1 MADKNLTKK
10 VFETLKKQGLY
21 EQDDL
26 LDDEDDNDEEDVD
39 DNDEDDNDQED
50 NNDEDTESSSHN
62 EDFCEMVCQI
72 LHSQTQIHIFHL
84 GTKSYSEHKALQKY
98 YEGIDVIVDG
108 VIESY
113 QGKYGLLTNYKSFKN
128 QSYKNKNQVLKYFTS
143 LLNMIE
149 EKRDCCDDSYLQNQ
163 IDTIQELIY
172 STMYKLKFLQ

>member
-1 MADKNLTKK
+1 MTKIDLTEKLKEELMKRNL
-10 VFETLKKQGLY
+10 FE
-21 EQDDL
+21 EDDE
-26 LDDEDDNDEEDVD
+26 DEDEDDND
-39 DNDEDDNDQED
+39 DNDDAESDNKE
-50 NNDEDTESSSHN
+50 EESSNSN
-62 EDFCEMVCQI
+62 EDFCEMVCQL
-72 LHSQTQIHIFHL
+72 LHSQTQVHIFHL
-84 GTKSYSEHKALQKY
+84 GTKSYSEHKALQGY
-98 YEGIDVIVDG
+98 YEGIDALVDG

>member
-1 MADKNLTKK
+1 MEKDLTEKL
-10 VFETLKKQGLY
+10 FEELKKQGIY
-21 EQDDL
+21 EQEDTIE
-26 LDDEDDNDEEDVD
+26 DEDENDD
-39 DNDEDDNDQED
+39 ED
-50 NNDEDTESSSHN
+50 NNDDDDEDNNDDTESSNHN

-98 YEGIDVIVDG
+98 YEGIDVLVDG

-149 EKRDCCDDSYLQNQ
+149 EKRDCCDDSYIQNQ
-163 IDTIQELIY
+163 IDTVQELIY

>member
-1 MADKNLTKK
+1 MGNFNLTEKLK
-10 VFETLKKQGLY
+10 EELKKRNLW
-21 EQDDL
+21 EQD
-26 LDDEDDNDEEDVD
+26 DDEDDNNDDD
-39 DNDEDDNDQED
+39 DNDNEEDDDEEEE
-50 NNDEDTESSSHN
+50 EDTESSNHN

-98 YEGIDVIVDG
+98 YERIDALVDG

-143 LLNMIE
+143 LLNTIE
-149 EKRDCCDDSYLQNQ
+149 EKRDCCDDSYIQNQ
-163 IDTIQELIY
+163 IDTVQELIY

>member
-1 MADKNLTKK
+1 MVKIDLTEKLKEELMKRNL
-10 VFETLKKQGLY
+10 F
-21 EQDDL
+21 EQDD
-26 LDDEDDNDEEDVD
+26 EDEEDKEDEGDDDDDDDDD
-39 DNDEDDNDQED
+39 DNKEE
-50 NNDEDTESSSHN
+50 ESLNSN
-62 EDFCEMVCQI
+62 EDFCEMVCQL
-72 LHSQTQIHIFHL
+72 LHSQTQVHIFHL
-84 GTKSYSEHKALQKY
+84 GTKSYSEHKALQGY
-98 YEGIDVIVDG
+98 YEGIDPLVDG

>member
-1 MADKNLTKK
+1 MEKDLTEKL
-10 VFETLKKQGLY
+10 FEELKKQGIY
-21 EQDDL
+21 EQEDTIE
-26 LDDEDDNDEEDVD
+26 DDENDEEDD
-39 DNDEDDNDQED
+39 DDEEEEEEED
-50 NNDEDTESSSHN
+50 NNDDTESSNHN

-98 YEGIDVIVDG
+98 YEGIDVLVDG

-143 LLNMIE
+143 LLNVIE
-149 EKRDCCDDSYLQNQ
+149 ENRDSVDDSYIQNQ
-163 IDTIQELIY
+163 IDTIQELIN
-172 STMYKLKFLQ
+172 STLYKLKFLK